1 MTYFISYDVCEP
13 KRLCK
18 VAKVLEN
25 FGIRV
30 QYFFFECEM
39 DKTILNDLRDKLLS
53 VLNLKMDSLRIYP
66 LCEDCLKKTQSI
78 GNGDI
83 YIPKNYLIL

>member
-1 MTYFISYDVCEP
+1 MTYFISYDVSDA
-13 KRLCK
+13 KRLHK
-18 VAKVLEN
+18 VARVLEN

-30 QYFFFECEM
+30 QYSFFECEM
-39 DKTILNDLRDKLLS
+39 EKTVLNDLRDKILS
-53 VLNLKMDSLRIYP
+53 VMNLKMDSLRIYP